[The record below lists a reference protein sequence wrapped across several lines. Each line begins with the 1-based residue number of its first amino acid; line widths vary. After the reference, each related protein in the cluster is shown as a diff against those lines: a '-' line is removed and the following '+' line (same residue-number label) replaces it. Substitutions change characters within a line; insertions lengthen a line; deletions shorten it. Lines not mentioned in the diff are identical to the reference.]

1 MKRVPAHEHVLDT
14 GKGEFTLDDLGP
26 LLPGMA
32 EIMPL
37 VGSRVWKCYYAG
49 QARNRPLARF
59 QLNEAVNLLEKGAF
73 LRPKYADSVTAFV
86 EEEMAAVRE
95 AIEAEDWKGFEE
107 AFDAMVA
114 AANAYHDLY
123 DKSFLRWK
131 LPADPPPDLDLTA
144 RAVKGGLSQPTL
156 ARLVERQDDSR

>member
-86 EEEMAAVRE
+86 EQEMAAVRGRGLEWVRRRIRRHGGGGERLPRPLRQVIPALE
-95 AIEAEDWKGFEE
+95 APRRP
-107 AFDAMVA
+107 A
-114 AANAYHDLY
+114 AGP
-123 DKSFLRWK
+123 R
-131 LPADPPPDLDLTA
+131 PDCPG
-144 RAVKGGLSQPTL
+144 RQGRVSQPTL
-156 ARLVERQDDSR
+156 ARFVERQDDSR